1 MQSAGLVGL
10 GKFDS
15 FFMIKNRAM
24 GFQVLAR
31 SPDRACAIR
40 KIGVFFDL
48 FRIGGVYWSC
58 APDEGIGPT
67 GFVFSSVGPV
77 P

>member
-1 MQSAGLVGL
+1 MQSVGLVGL
-10 GKFDS
+10 GKFDR

-40 KIGVFFDL
+40 GLGVFFDL
-48 FRIGGVYWSC
+48 FRICRVYWSC
-58 APDEGIGPT
+58 APDEGIGPKFL
-67 GFVFSSVGPV
+67 GRFWIVEC
-77 P
+77 